1 VKKHLFR
8 ALRIVVSVGL
18 LWWVLDH
25 AQLGSLV
32 DQISSA
38 RIEWLVAAF
47 AVCTL
52 GVVFGAWRWQILV
65 ASQGRRVTV
74 PYLFGSYM
82 IGLLFNN
89 FLPSTI
95 GGDVVRAAGAKRK
108 GGGTLTEH
116 LTVVLVERMIGL
128 FATLTFGGLAA
139 LTGVAGEVDPRIPW
153 ILGAA
158 LLVSMAGIYLAISR
172 KVRRRLHPLVAR
184 LPFKF
189 VRETLAKMLDSF
201 ELFSQARGTLVANF
215 VLSLVFQLLLIV
227 HFWLI
232 QLAFGQSVSFLT
244 YLVVVPLVFCV
255 MMVPIGING
264 LGVRE
269 GAFVWLMKNAGMDP
283 AAALAISLASYAIA
297 VGQGLLGGAW
307 HLIRELRERSETE
320 ADAEPATEG

>member
-1 VKKHLFR
+1 
-8 ALRIVVSVGL
+8 VSVGL

-25 AQLGSLV
+25 AELGSLLE
-32 DQISSA
+32 QISSA
-38 RIEWLVAAF
+38 RIEWLIGAF
-47 AVCTL
+47 FVCTL
-52 GVVFGAWRWQILV
+52 GVVFGAWRWQILLI
-65 ASQGRRVTV
+65 SQGRRVSV
-74 PYLFGSYM
+74 PHLFGSYM
-82 IGLLFNN
+82 IGLFFNN

-95 GGDVVRAAGAKRK
+95 GGDVVRAAGAKKK

-139 LTGVAGEVDPRIPW
+139 LTGVAGELDPRVPW
-153 ILGAA
+153 VLGAA

-172 KVRRRLHPLVAR
+172 KVRRRVLPLVGR
-184 LPFKF
+184 LPFRF
-189 VRETLAKMLDSF
+189 VRETVGKMLDAF
-201 ELFSQARGTLVANF
+201 ELFSQARASLVANF

-232 QLAFGQSVSFLT
+232 QFAFGQSISFVT

-269 GAFVWLMKNAGMDP
+269 GAFVWLMTHAGMDP
-283 AAALAISLASYAIA
+283 AAALAISLASYAVA
-297 VGQGLLGGAW
+297 VGQGLLGGGW
-307 HLIRELRERSETE
+307 HLIRELRERDEPE
-320 ADAEPATEG
+320 GEGEPATEG